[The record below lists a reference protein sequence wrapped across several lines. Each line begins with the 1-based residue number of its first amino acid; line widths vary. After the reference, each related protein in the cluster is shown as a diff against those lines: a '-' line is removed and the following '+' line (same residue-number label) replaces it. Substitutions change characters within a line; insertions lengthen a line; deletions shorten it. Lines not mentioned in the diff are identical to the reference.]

1 MNLEHD
7 LRAMGAALL
16 CLSAFAATPAAAV
29 VYCKTVG
36 APRGCVARPAPV
48 VVAPRPVVVAP
59 PVRVVAPPARVV
71 APPARVVAPRP
82 VGPAYRAPAG
92 TPTNRGGPSIAS
104 AGSDAVS
111 FRWGFP
117 FRGNAPAGPG

>member
-1 MNLEHD
+1 MNLGHY

-16 CLSAFAATPAAAV
+16 GVSVFAATPAAAV

-59 PVRVVAPPARVV
+59 P
-71 APPARVVAPRP
+71 ARVVAPRR

-92 TPTNRGGPSIAS
+92 TPTNRGGPVDRV
-104 AGSDAVS
+104 GR
-111 FRWGFP
+111 F
-117 FRGNAPAGPG
+117 

>member
-1 MNLEHD
+1 MNLGHY

-16 CLSAFAATPAAAV
+16 GVSVFAATPAAAV

-71 APPARVVAPRP
+71 APRR

-92 TPTNRGGPSIAS
+92 TPTNRGGPVDRV
-104 AGSDAVS
+104 GR
-111 FRWGFP
+111 F
-117 FRGNAPAGPG
+117 